1 MPEIADKF
9 RLQRTIAILRAAAA
23 WEREAQMLTRAE
35 YEALQVSLDKLAE
48 AVDLLTPALPD
59 DLQP

>member
-1 MPEIADKF
+1 MSEIADKH

-23 WEREAQMLTRAE
+23 WERAAQLLSHRE
-35 YEALQVSLDKLAE
+35 YEALKVGLDKLAE
-48 AVDLLTPALPD
+48 AVDLRTPALPD